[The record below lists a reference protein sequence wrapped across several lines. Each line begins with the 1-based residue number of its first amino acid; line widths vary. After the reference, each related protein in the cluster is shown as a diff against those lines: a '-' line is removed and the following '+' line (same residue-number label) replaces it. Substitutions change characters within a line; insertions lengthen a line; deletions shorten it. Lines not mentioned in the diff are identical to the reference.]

1 MKKFSE
7 YLDKS
12 IKIVNEDRLTSGRYY
27 QIIKMLSSEDLKKFK
42 SATQTIVDSLRVENG
57 ERAVDDEEIIDFI
70 YMYAKVHNNITSKK

>member
-12 IKIVNEDRLTSGRYY
+12 TKIVNEAANRLNTGRYY

-42 SATQTIVDSLRVENG
+42 SATQTIVDSLRAEDG
-57 ERAVDDEEIIDFI
+57 
-70 YMYAKVHNNITSKK
+70 

>member
-12 IKIVNEDRLTSGRYY
+12 VKIVIEDRLTTGRYY

-42 SATQTIVDSLRVENG
+42 SATRTIFDSLRAEHG

-70 YMYAKVHNNITSKK
+70 YMYAKVHNI